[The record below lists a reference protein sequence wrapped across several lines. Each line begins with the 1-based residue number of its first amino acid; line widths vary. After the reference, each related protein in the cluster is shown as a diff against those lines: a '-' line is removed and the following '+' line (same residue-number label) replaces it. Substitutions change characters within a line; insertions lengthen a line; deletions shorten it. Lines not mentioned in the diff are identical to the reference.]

1 MNRAQ
6 KPSPR
11 PNVVLIYSDD
21 QGTLDLG
28 CYGAKDLS
36 TPNLDALARTG
47 VRFTQMYAAS
57 AICSPSRAALMTG
70 RLPIRVGVPA
80 NLSSAKGD
88 PGMAGAEVTI
98 AEMLKSGGYT
108 TAHIGK
114 WHLGYSP
121 ETMPNAQGFD
131 YSFGHIGGCIDN
143 YSHFFY
149 WSGPNRHDLWRNGSE
164 IWEDGRYFPDLTVAE
179 ATRFIENHKDRPF
192 FLYWALNMP
201 HYPLQP
207 TEAWR
212 LRYKD
217 TTPPRD
223 KYAAFVSTMDERI
236 GMVLRKIDA
245 LALRDNTIII
255 FQSDQGHSVEER
267 TFGGGGFA
275 GPYRGAKATLFE
287 GGIRVPAIISWPG
300 RIPSGA
306 VRDQMAV
313 ACDWLPTIAELTG
326 TPVPERKLDG
336 SSLASVIR
344 SHDAPTP
351 HASFYWRIAS
361 GEESQWAVREG
372 DWKLLGNP
380 YDNTGPGRL
389 PAQDNPFLVNLSK
402 DRSERTNRANEYPD
416 IVKRLSA
423 LREAYERDV
432 AGH

>member
-1 MNRAQ
+1 
-6 KPSPR
+6 
-11 PNVVLIYSDD
+11 
-21 QGTLDLG
+21 
-28 CYGAKDLS
+28 
-36 TPNLDALARTG
+36 
-47 VRFTQMYAAS
+47 MYAAS
-57 AICSPSRAALMTG
+57 SICSPSRAALMTG

-88 PGMAGAEVTI
+88 AGMAGAEVTI
-98 AEMLKSGGYT
+98 AEMLKSGGYA
-108 TAHIGK
+108 TAHVGK

-131 YSFGHIGGCIDN
+131 YSFGHMGGCIDN

-164 IWEDGRYFPDLTVAE
+164 IWEDGRYFPDLTVSE
-179 ATRFIENHKDRPF
+179 ATRFIENNKDRPF

-236 GMVLRKIDA
+236 GMVLRKIDT
-245 LALRDNTIII
+245 LGLRDNTIVI

-300 RIPSGA
+300 RIPGGG

-336 SSLASVIR
+336 SSLANVIR
-344 SHDAPTP
+344 SQDAPTP

-361 GEESQWAVREG
+361 GEGSQWAVREG

-380 YDNTGPGRL
+380 NDNTGAGRL
-389 PAQDNPFLVNLSK
+389 PAQENPFLVNLSK

-416 IVKRLSA
+416 IVKRLLA

-432 AGH
+432 AGHYA